1 MLSKGRGPARAG
13 APERSERSGR
23 RRRRRRRE
31 EEQEKRPGE
40 EAEAAEAEAEAAAA
54 AAAGG
59 AGLRAVPGR
68 RRAGAGTA
76 LRAALA
82 PRDPRRPGRA
92 EGRGRP
98 GGGGRE
104 RRRGRYGVVRRAQRQ
119 VTLWPAGG
127 RAAVPALLSARG
139 PPGPGTPGAAGAR
152 RAEGRRLGPGSAAR
166 EGGDRARRAA
176 SATPGSRGARA
187 TPAGALLSDA
197 GGSRAGPGLG
207 RGWGPRRRAVKA
219 ALPGRPESGRR
230 APLQPPVRPRLG
242 GGAGPSRAG
251 ARPGL
256 GSFLLVL
263 PVTPLPGPNPK
274 SRARGLAARQPGKC
288 DKSRAVHRRQ
298 FLMQLSA
305 SAISSP
311 HACLATALE
320 HGGSPFIQLH
330 FRAVWPRTGFLWITH
345 LWACLASPGSPMVRT
360 RRPLASA

>member
-1 MLSKGRGPARAG
+1 MGRPGGGREGRERRAAVGWALGGRGAPRG
-13 APERSERSGR
+13 AQS
-23 RRRRRRRE
+23 
-31 EEQEKRPGE
+31 
-40 EAEAAEAEAEAAAA
+40 
-54 AAAGG
+54 
-59 AGLRAVPGR
+59 LRAVPGR

-104 RRRGRYGVVRRAQRQ
+104 RRRGRYGVGRRARRQ

-127 RAAVPALLSARG
+127 RAAVPASLSARG
-139 PPGPGTPGAAGAR
+139 PPGPGTPGVAGAR
-152 RAEGRRLGPGSAAR
+152 RAEGRRLGPGAAAR
-166 EGGDRARRAA
+166 EGGDPARRAA

-187 TPAGALLSDA
+187 APAGALLSDA

-207 RGWGPRRRAVKA
+207 RGWGPRHRAVRAKA
-219 ALPGRPESGRR
+219 ALPGRPESGRH
-230 APLQPPVRPRLG
+230 APLQPPVRPRPG

-251 ARPGL
+251 VRPGL
-256 GSFLLVL
+256 GSFPLVL

-320 HGGSPFIQLH
+320 HVCYGNEGILH
-330 FRAVWPRTGFLWITH
+330 FLLCSSCLGVGKNANFLSFA
-345 LWACLASPGSPMVRT
+345 LT
-360 RRPLASA
+360 RRWVT